1 MSKILSEIYGK
12 NKMNLKYGF
21 IVMIVSLFAMSS
33 FNTNVFAEE
42 LEKVTFITVDMEQ
55 FEQPQ
60 SKYNYQQ
67 ITIIGYVEN
76 YTRGDMINIGIIYP
90 DESQEEINTYGTKKG
105 EINTLFQI
113 NVDSQIGIHKVVLK
127 YNGLELASTSFEV
140 LENQ

>member
-1 MSKILSEIYGK
+1 MQIKIILPILIGI
-12 NKMNLKYGF
+12 LVAGVTQ
-21 IVMIVSLFAMSS
+21 IVF
-33 FNTNVFAEE
+33 EE
-42 LEKVTFITVDMEQ
+42 LEKATYIAVDKEQ